1 MYNSGFSQAKMGL
14 TAKNMHRPKDRSCGY
29 YMRIILF
36 FSSLIQSLIIV
47 SLVLFLIYGEPQ
59 QTVEEKRILEL
70 EQSYSKLSL
79 ENVALR
85 AKEKNLTQQ
94 LNITLNAKKL
104 SEKDM
109 TNLRRL
115 ANTSATAITSLNKKV
130 VRTKKN
136 TPRLP
141 CALPGNDKYLEH
153 RFRQAEELNRLLRDN
168 FTEQMHITKHELE
181 NAQKDRIR
189 YQLEAIELRRDKGF
203 LEERIN
209 RYEKKCKEDFVHSL
223 IGIPNV
229 TREFLRRVDE
239 LFSKHIS
246 FQLSCDKQSI
256 QLENIRANCSS
267 LSTEVENK
275 LQTYLDQVGS
285 QVTVTIGANAKCMVE
300 NKRLNEDATWCMQN
314 RTGIMEENKKV
325 LKQTQQNHDKEVEQF
340 LLEVTKLKG
349 QNKLLENQKSLKE
362 IEIKMLSDKVK
373 DLNTSLTNCGKVGEK
388 SVFLLHFFFFRFCFH
403 LVGSY
408 SLQVVFFFFSF
419 QFPGGVSSSFPAQ
432 FAQNRFGGSSPGS
445 NGMGLFSSTFGT
457 GGGSSTAYGT
467 STYAKPPASSGGWP
481 GMGLGTGQGMSRP
494 DATGSN
500 PAGAS
505 PFGAGKFTP
514 DISLGKTNP
523 ILTWADSRVRV

>member
-14 TAKNMHRPKDRSCGY
+14 AAKNLHRPKDRSCGY

-115 ANTSATAITSLNKKV
+115 ANISATAITSLNKKV
-130 VRTKKN
+130 SQCEMEKRTAVS

-168 FTEQMHITKHELE
+168 FTEQMHITKQELE

-203 LEERIN
+203 LEERITM
-209 RYEKKCKEDFVHSL
+209 YEKKCKEDFVHSL

-275 LQTYLDQVGS
+275 LQAYLDKVGS
-285 QVTVTIGANAKCMVE
+285 QVTVTIGANAKCMTD

-349 QNKLLENQKSLKE
+349 QNKLLENQKSVKE

-373 DLNTSLTNCGKVGEK
+373 DLNTSLTNCGK
-388 SVFLLHFFFFRFCFH
+388 
-403 LVGSY
+403 
-408 SLQVVFFFFSF
+408 
-419 QFPGGVSSSFPAQ
+419 FPGGVSSSFPVP

-505 PFGAGKFTP
+505 PFGAGKFSP
-514 DISLGKTNP
+514 DISLAQVSQHLRELQQYATG
-523 ILTWADSRVRV
+523 

>member
-14 TAKNMHRPKDRSCGY
+14 AAKNLHRSKDRSCGY

-94 LNITLNAKKL
+94 LNITLNAKKVT
-104 SEKDM
+104 EKDVTIFRKLANISATTI
-109 TNLRRL
+109 TNLH
-115 ANTSATAITSLNKKV
+115 
-130 VRTKKN
+130 KKN
-136 TPRLP
+136 SQCEMEKRTAVSTPRLP

-153 RFRQAEELNRLLRDN
+153 RLRQAEELNRLLRDN

-189 YQLEAIELRRDKGF
+189 YQLEGIELRREKGF
-203 LEERIN
+203 LEERITL
-209 RYEKKCKEDFVHSL
+209 YEKKCKEDFVHSL
-223 IGIPNV
+223 EGIPNV
-229 TREFLRRVDE
+229 TKEFLRRVDE

-275 LQTYLDQVGS
+275 LQAYLDKVGS
-285 QVTVTIGANAKCMVE
+285 QVTVTVGANAKCITE
-300 NKRLNEDATWCMQN
+300 NKRLYEDATWCMQN

-349 QNKLLENQKSLKE
+349 QNKLLENQKSVKE

-373 DLNTSLTNCGKVGEK
+373 DLNTSLTSCGK
-388 SVFLLHFFFFRFCFH
+388 
-403 LVGSY
+403 
-408 SLQVVFFFFSF
+408 
-419 QFPGGVSSSFPAQ
+419 FPGGVSSSFPIP

-445 NGMGLFSSTFGT
+445 NGMGLPSSFGT
-457 GGGSSTAYGT
+457 GVGSSIAHGA

-481 GMGLGTGQGMSRP
+481 GMGLVTGQGMSRP
-494 DATGSN
+494 DVTGSN
-500 PAGAS
+500 PAGVS
-505 PFGAGKFTP
+505 PYGAGKFTS
-514 DISLGKTNP
+514 DASTQVFQHLRELQQYATG
-523 ILTWADSRVRV
+523 